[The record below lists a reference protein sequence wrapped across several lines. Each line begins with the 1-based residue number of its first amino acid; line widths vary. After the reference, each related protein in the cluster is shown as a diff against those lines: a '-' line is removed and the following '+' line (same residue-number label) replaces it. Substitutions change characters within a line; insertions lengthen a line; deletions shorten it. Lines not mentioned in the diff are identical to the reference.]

1 MGTAKDELDEK
12 HAATTE
18 DDASEEERDD
28 EDRDDEEL
36 DDDGDDDSSSEGED
50 DDDVPSERD
59 AKKAEPARQ
68 RAAIPTQGGT
78 SFSRN
83 MILFVVGLGVIGA
96 AFAYLGQETQ
106 QGPAP
111 APKWQVNQTV
121 DVELTLVASDSTDL
135 ACAASN
141 EVAGKHCQFESQAKA
156 WPNPTTDDKLLL
168 KPYTTTN
175 GIELAAAG
183 LWSEEALAPAKLPK
197 TRFSVKCKYKVEGKL
212 TTPSVRWKSDG
223 PWFTAKS
230 DWYAGTVSGCTLQ

>member
-12 HAATTE
+12 HAATTDAETSDE
-18 DDASEEERDD
+18 DRDEEERDD
-28 EDRDDEEL
+28 EADN
-36 DDDGDDDSSSEGED
+36 DSTEGED
-50 DDDVPSERD
+50 DDDVPSERGP
-59 AKKAEPARQ
+59 KKTEAARP
-68 RAAIPTQGGT
+68 RAAAVPAQGGT

-83 MILFVVGLGVIGA
+83 MILFVLALGAIGA

-156 WPNPTTDDKLLL
+156 WPSATADDKLVL

-183 LWSEEALAPAKLPK
+183 LWSEAALTPAKLPK

-230 DWYAGTVSGCTLQ
+230 DWYAGSVSGCTLE